1 LPVPESWRLALTVA
15 AKDLRLEFR
24 SKTAL
29 LSAIVFAVQVL
40 VVFNFSRDPTVLA
53 AVDIAPGVLWV
64 TVAFAAIV
72 AQNRAFHLERETAA
86 LDALLLAPLPR
97 EALYAGKCL
106 ANLAFV
112 SLVEVVTLV
121 LFVVFFNVALGP
133 ALPGIL
139 AVLALASIGF
149 VAVGTLFSAMAVR
162 TRYAELM
169 LPLLILPFMV
179 PVLVFAV
186 QATSRLLAGRPLSEI
201 AGWYKLLGLYD
212 VVFVTF
218 CLQAF
223 GAIVD
228 E

>member
-1 LPVPESWRLALTVA
+1 MPESVRLALAVA

-72 AQNRAFHLERETAA
+72 AQNRAFHLERENAA

-112 SLVEVVTLV
+112 SLIEVVTLA
-121 LFVVFFNVALGP
+121 LFVVFFNVDLGP
-133 ALPGIL
+133 ALPGVV
-139 AVLALASIGF
+139 AVLALASVGF

-218 CLQAF
+218 CLLAF

>member
-1 LPVPESWRLALTVA
+1 MPESLRLALAVA

-72 AQNRAFHLERETAA
+72 AQNRAFHLERENAA

-112 SLVEVVTLV
+112 ALIEVVTLA
-121 LFVVFFNVALGP
+121 LFVVFFNVDLGP
-133 ALPGIL
+133 ALPGVV
-139 AVLALASIGF
+139 AVLALASVGF

-218 CLQAF
+218 CLLAF